1 MGMDNVVS
9 LSERRVSVQTKW
21 VNLWSVAV
29 YLVWSLAIYLLESWD
44 NLRQQLTILG
54 RFSDVLIANGLIG
67 IIGAFWMVQLWLNSH
82 LTRLKPSGF
91 QLVRPTLLIIVTVCL
106 IGVAYLLILKPVIA
120 AHPVTKTD
128 CNLDTIVTS
137 RCSTAH

>member
-82 LTRLKPSGF
+82 LTRLKPSGI

-120 AHPVTKTD
+120 AHPVTEAD